1 MKKITGIVAVI
12 AAFAL
17 TMCLAACSSDESS
30 NTDNNNTLDLDKTVS
45 FHGITLN
52 VSSEWEE
59 DIPQEFDD
67 DGIIEYT
74 TYPNEGDSINVQVQ
88 YFLWNLGASPSDLFQ
103 SVKEYF
109 SEDYPDFDG
118 NPVDTRTVASS
129 ECNIYNISYTGD
141 SDNEISEQL
150 AYIMSENCNYAI
162 AVGGTCDHTEVMNAI
177 LDTVSIES

>member
-1 MKKITGIVAVI
+1 MKKIAGIVTVI

-17 TMCLAACSSDESS
+17 VACLGGCSSDDS
-30 NTDNNNTLDLDKTVS
+30 NTTGNNNSLDLDKTVS

-88 YFLWNLGASPSDLFQ
+88 YFLWNLGVSPSDLFQ

-109 SEDYPDFDG
+109 NEDYPDFDG
-118 NPVDTRTVASS
+118 NKVDTRTVSSS
-129 ECNIYNISYTGD
+129 ECNIYDISYTGD
-141 SDNEISEQL
+141 SGAEVSEQL
-150 AYIMSENCNYAI
+150 AYIMSANCNYAI
-162 AVGGTCDHTEVMNAI
+162 AVGGTCNHTEVMNAI

>member
-1 MKKITGIVAVI
+1 MKKIAGIVTVI
-12 AAFAL
+12 AAL
-17 TMCLAACSSDESS
+17 TLAVCLAGCSGNETGS
-30 NTDNNNTLDLDKTVS
+30 TDNNNTLDLDRTVS

-88 YFLWNLGASPSDLFQ
+88 YFLWNLGVTPSDLFQ

-118 NPVDTRTVASS
+118 NLVDTRTVSS
-129 ECNIYNISYTGD
+129 FECNIYNISYTGD
-141 SDNEISEQL
+141 SGTKVDEQL